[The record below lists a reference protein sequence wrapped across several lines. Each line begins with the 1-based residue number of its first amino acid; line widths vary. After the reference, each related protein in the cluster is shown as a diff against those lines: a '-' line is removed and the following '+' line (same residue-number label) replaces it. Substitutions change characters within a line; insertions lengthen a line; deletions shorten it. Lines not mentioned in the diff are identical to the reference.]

1 MVSVEWQEESLPL
14 IPGEIPNPVQGCSIK
29 PELEFPATVTAH
41 RRIVVTITFPERN
54 VRPAL
59 PAIRQEADNPT
70 IKECL
75 SITGGRALGCL
86 GNDWLSG
93 TGSNAVAD
101 VVFRK

>member
-1 MVSVEWQEESLPL
+1 M
-14 IPGEIPNPVQGCSIK
+14 
-29 PELEFPATVTAH
+29 
-41 RRIVVTITFPERN
+41 
-54 VRPAL
+54 RPAL

-101 VVFRK
+101 VVFRKRCPSSPWRKWRVFRKADDGAGYAIP